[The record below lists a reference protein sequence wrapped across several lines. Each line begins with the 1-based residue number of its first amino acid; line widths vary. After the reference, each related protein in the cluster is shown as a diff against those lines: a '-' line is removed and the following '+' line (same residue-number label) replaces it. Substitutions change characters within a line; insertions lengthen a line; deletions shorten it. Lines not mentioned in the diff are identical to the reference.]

1 MLGGVRVVRIV
12 SSGNAIL
19 LGLRVGRGSCCKD
32 CFIWECYI
40 VRLTCWEGFVL

>member
-1 MLGGVRVVRIV
+1 MLGGIRVVRIA

-32 CFIWECYI
+32 SYI
-40 VRLTCWEGFVL
+40 VRFTC